1 MQKEFLNESHR
12 KQINNKYKTN
22 NTLVLRIREGS
33 YEDIYELTMFLRGW
47 FAELKVVGY

>member
-1 MQKEFLNESHR
+1 MNHIES
-12 KQINNKYKTN
+12 INNKYKTN

-33 YEDIYELTMFLRGW
+33 YEDVYELTMILRRW